1 MRRKNNNKTTDD
13 YNEVTDNHKFIK
25 IRLQYMIYLCVGLIL
40 VSVIGTICLILFT
53 PMKDIVYK
61 NPDDNLDSLVHEINY
76 RTDSLET
83 VLRNNEQYMYN
94 LKRILNDE
102 DIENDEVYSME
113 DVPVVG
119 SNAAETKYL
128 KSKYDSIFR
137 LQFEME
143 SQFNIFK
150 GGNHDN
156 KDIDMLSF
164 FPPLKGVITNYYS
177 SHQKH
182 YGIDVVARNDAVIMA
197 VSDGTVIYSDWSVG
211 VGYVIVIQ
219 HDNNIISVYKH
230 NAALLKKEGDIVRAG
245 DAISII
251 GGSGNLSSGPHLHFE
266 LWYNGIA
273 LNPEEYISF
282 EE

>member
-1 MRRKNNNKTTDD
+1 MRKKNNKEITSDCN
-13 YNEVTDNHKFIK
+13 DNQGIK
-25 IRLQYMIYLCVGLIL
+25 IRLSYVIYLCVVFVLL
-40 VSVIGTICLILFT
+40 SVIGTMCLVLFT
-53 PMKDIVYK
+53 PVKDIIYK
-61 NPDDNLDSLVHEINY
+61 NPTDNLDSLVYEISY
-76 RTDSLET
+76 KADSLET
-83 VLRNNEQYMYN
+83 VFKNNERYLHN
-94 LKRILNDE
+94 LKRILNEE
-102 DIENDEVYSME
+102 DIENDEVYNMG

-119 SNAAETKYL
+119 SDIAETRNL

-137 LQFEME
+137 LQFSVE
-143 SQFNIFK
+143 SQFKLFS
-150 GGNHDN
+150 GGNDEN
-156 KDIDMLSF
+156 KTVGMLSF

-182 YGIDVVARNDAVIMA
+182 YGIDVVARNDAVIKA
-197 VSDGTVIYSDWSVG
+197 VSNGTVIYSDWSVE

-219 HDNNIISVYKH
+219 HDNNILSVYKH
-230 NAALLKKEGDIVRAG
+230 NSALLKEEGDIVKAG

-273 LNPEEYISF
+273 LDPEEYISF